1 MRHLP
6 VSLVLLA
13 LVGCAPTAEV
23 ACDEAARAACIVTQ
37 DACSMASGTASCV
50 PCDPGTRVD
59 PSGACALLSGTAMRH
74 SFPEQE
80 VTAGGELSGLCR
92 SWTLN
97 NEEEIWVSAVQLEQD
112 ELSHHSN
119 WTFVPDAAYPG
130 EDGIWP
136 CAERGYDQLGAALM
150 GGVLYAQ
157 STQAAYEVQAF
168 QEGAAIRLPPH
179 ARIIS
184 DIHILNTTTEDH
196 RGNVDFTIYAIPRA
210 DVRIAL
216 VPFHIDYHALDIP
229 ARSDARFV
237 ADCTLRPDFL
247 DSLAGAPFYL
257 RLHYALPHTHALGT
271 RVFLEAVGGAHDGE
285 MIIDVSGY
293 NGEARGRLYD
303 PPMDLSDIEGLRFG
317 CEFQNPTTESVGYG
331 IGDQEMC
338 EMLGFIESPV
348 AFETR
353 VEERTTLPEDDGMPV
368 FGGPCSTFV
377 IPWMDRGL

>member
-1 MRHLP
+1 MRRLP
-6 VSLVLLA
+6 LSLALFA
-13 LVGCAPTAEV
+13 LVGCSPTAEV
-23 ACDEAARAACIVTQ
+23 RCDEAARDACIVNQ
-37 DACSMASGTASCV
+37 DACSMASGTATCV
-50 PCDPGTRVD
+50 PCEPGTRVD
-59 PSGACALLSGTAMRH
+59 PSGECAPLSGTAMRH
-74 SFPEQE
+74 SFPDQE
-80 VTAGGELSGLCR
+80 VAAGAEISGLCR

-119 WTFVPDAAYPG
+119 WTFVPDTAYPG

-150 GGVLYAQ
+150 GGVIYAQ
-157 STQAAYEVQAF
+157 STQAEYEVQAF

-184 DIHILNTTTEDH
+184 DIHILNTSTEDH
-196 RGNVDFTIYAIPRA
+196 RGNVDLTLYAIPRA
-210 DVRIAL
+210 EVQIAL

-237 ADCTLRPDFL
+237 ADCSLREDFL

-271 RVFLEAVGGAHDGE
+271 RVFLQAVGGAHDGE

-317 CEFQNPTTESVGYG
+317 CEFQNPTTESVGWG

-353 VEERTTLPEDDGMPV
+353 VQERTTLPDEDGMSV